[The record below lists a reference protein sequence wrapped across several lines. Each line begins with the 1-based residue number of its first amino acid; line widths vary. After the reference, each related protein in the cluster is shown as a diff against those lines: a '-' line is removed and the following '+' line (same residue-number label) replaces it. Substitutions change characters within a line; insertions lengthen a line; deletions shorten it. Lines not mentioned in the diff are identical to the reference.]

1 MGRAIIVSQIYC
13 VAIFLNKT
21 KRKKKQNT
29 KKNKNRRKLQQKKN
43 NQKLKKQ
50 KERKNLKLKTKKYQ
64 TKIKWTGTKTRNSN
78 DPHFI
83 SILLSVL
90 F

>member
-1 MGRAIIVSQIYC
+1 VST
-13 VAIFLNKT
+13 V
-21 KRKKKQNT
+21 KQHFETNLQP
-29 KKNKNRRKLQQKKN
+29 KKNKKKKKKKKKKN
-43 NQKLKKQ
+43 PT
-50 KERKNLKLKTKKYQ
+50 KNLKNRKKEKLKTKKNQ
-64 TKIKWTGTKTRNSN
+64 AKIKWTGTKTRNSN